1 MSEGT
6 AFKHIAVVAEPE
18 EDLVIEAGMTEP
30 VAPAAPNLAP
40 EPAPGPEPAAPVA
53 PAAPADVPT
62 EAAQDLEPAAPAP
75 VAKSK
80 AEAARRAKMGKAD
93 DYHDPALEDLQD
105 GPMSATQK
113 VVIVAAVVL
122 IVLAV
127 IYCTVFMG

>member
-30 VAPAAPNLAP
+30 VAPAAPNL
-40 EPAPGPEPAAPVA
+40 APGPEPAAPVA

-93 DYHDPALEDLQD
+93 DYHDPTLEDLQD
-105 GPMSATQK
+105 GPMSAPQK

>member
-53 PAAPADVPT
+53 PADVPT

-75 VAKSK
+75 VTKSK
-80 AEAARRAKMGKAD
+80 AEAARRAKMSKAD
-93 DYHDPALEDLQD
+93 DYHDPTLEDLQD

>member
-62 EAAQDLEPAAPAP
+62 EAAQDLEPAACPG
-75 VAKSK
+75 
-80 AEAARRAKMGKAD
+80 AADRR
-93 DYHDPALEDLQD
+93 
-105 GPMSATQK
+105 SA
-113 VVIVAAVVL
+113 AAHPSRL
-122 IVLAV
+122 
-127 IYCTVFMG
+127 CRK

>member
-30 VAPAAPNLAP
+30 VAPAAPNL
-40 EPAPGPEPAAPVA
+40 APGPEPAAPVA

-93 DYHDPALEDLQD
+93 DYHDPTLEDLQD

>member
-30 VAPAAPNLAP
+30 VAPAAPNL
-40 EPAPGPEPAAPVA
+40 APGPEPAAPVA

-93 DYHDPALEDLQD
+93 DYHDPTLEDLQD

-113 VVIVAAVVL
+113 VDCAGGHLLHRVHGI
-122 IVLAV
+122 IP
-127 IYCTVFMG
+127 

>member
-30 VAPAAPNLAP
+30 VAPAAPNL
-40 EPAPGPEPAAPVA
+40 APGPEPAAPVA

-80 AEAARRAKMGKAD
+80 AEAARRAKKGKAD
-93 DYHDPALEDLQD
+93 DYHDPTLEDLQD